1 VATVSISKIAKETIS
16 QLTKQNTPLTPDTYL
31 ETFCSIANKYHA
43 SIKDCKKLDTYIQ
56 KLDSKTLEE
65 LKRYKLQTVDELFSF
80 LSSKIKRLNVATQ
93 SDVID
98 SIVFLIHTLFDTIT
112 TFKNKEA
119 KQLASTSKDR
129 FETIY
134 TPENINLIA
143 KTWQEFPT
151 KNNYTFLDELE
162 KYFQVDKSSFKQTVQ
177 NIISGMEQMGG
188 SNEDIFI
195 SIIETL
201 SYTLKPSIS
210 TKLSTEISNVTK
222 KLKINNDL
230 LKTENLHKNIKALV
244 NKRIHLDNVEVSEKI
259 AQLDS
264 IILQFGESIIK
275 VIDKSNISNEQIG
288 QIKTTLTSLSL
299 NKGDLQTVK
308 DQLVTITES
317 LDFET
322 KSMTKKLE
330 QDQVQIAQLQ
340 KKIKKL
346 EEQVKKS
353 RQESE
358 IDFLTGVYT
367 RRAFDR
373 EIKRVEDGFKRYGED
388 FSICFIDLDYFKQIN
403 DTYGHDAGDM
413 VLAKVGEILKESSR
427 DFDIVARYGGEEFIA
442 ILPHIGLIDGVK
454 YAKKLQKVIKTKK
467 FMYKDQQM
475 NITASFGVSQRKQH
489 MKLED
494 TIKKADQMVYAAK
507 EAGRDVVFPKM

>member
-1 VATVSISKIAKETIS
+1 
-16 QLTKQNTPLTPDTYL
+16 
-31 ETFCSIANKYHA
+31 
-43 SIKDCKKLDTYIQ
+43 
-56 KLDSKTLEE
+56 
-65 LKRYKLQTVDELFSF
+65 
-80 LSSKIKRLNVATQ
+80 
-93 SDVID
+93 
-98 SIVFLIHTLFDTIT
+98 
-112 TFKNKEA
+112 
-119 KQLASTSKDR
+119 
-129 FETIY
+129 
-134 TPENINLIA
+134 
-143 KTWQEFPT
+143 
-151 KNNYTFLDELE
+151 
-162 KYFQVDKSSFKQTVQ
+162 
-177 NIISGMEQMGG
+177 
-188 SNEDIFI
+188 
-195 SIIETL
+195 
-201 SYTLKPSIS
+201 
-210 TKLSTEISNVTK
+210 
-222 KLKINNDL
+222 
-230 LKTENLHKNIKALV
+230 
-244 NKRIHLDNVEVSEKI
+244 
-259 AQLDS
+259 
-264 IILQFGESIIK
+264 LQFGESIIK